1 MGLNKKLF
9 IQGET
14 GAANAANFNTV
25 IYTGSGSAQSITGVG
40 FQPDLVWAK
49 TRTYSSATSHRLV
62 DSVRGATK
70 EIYSDLDNA
79 QATDANGITS
89 FDSDGFSFGGNHGS
103 NLSSAPSVAWCWK
116 GGGAA
121 VSNTDGT
128 RTSSVSANTASGFS
142 IVKWTSQ
149 GDNAIRT
156 VGHGLGAVPKLIF
169 LKSTEYSSTRWWV
182 YTSITGTN
190 KALRL
195 DTNANEGPSV
205 SYWSTPTTTTF
216 GIKESAITGSNS
228 ENIAYCFADVT
239 GVQSIGTYTGNGNS
253 NGPTITTG
261 FQPRFVLVKL
271 YDTGYT
277 SRDWLIWDT
286 VRDTNLTGNEKTLSP
301 NTSGNEVSAQN
312 EINIL
317 SNGFQIADPFPL
329 SNTTGGDYIYWAIA

>member
-9 IQGET
+9 IQGAT
-14 GAANAANFNTV
+14 GSANAGNFNT
-25 IYTGSGSAQSITGVG
+25 ILYTGNGGVNTVTGVG
-40 FQPDLVWAK
+40 FTPDMIWIKNRDSAASHAVFDTLRGENAIFPNETLVE
-49 TRTYSSATSHRLV
+49 SDNSANIET
-62 DSVRGATK
+62 
-70 EIYSDLDNA
+70 DLA
-79 QATDANGITS
+79 
-89 FDSDGFSFGGNHGS
+89 DGFKHLQGS
-103 NLSSAPSVAWCWK
+103 TTFNKLNDEYVAWCWK
-116 GGGAA
+116 GGGAG
-121 VSNTDGT
+121 VSNTSGD
-128 RTSSVSANTASGFS
+128 RTSTVSVNTASGFS
-142 IVKWTSQ
+142 IVKWTAQ

-169 LKSTEYSSTRWWV
+169 VKSREHDNRWYV

-195 DTNANEGPSV
+195 DTNANEGASIA
-205 SYWSTPTTTTF
+205 YWSTPTTTTF
-216 GIKESAITGSNS
+216 GIKDNLASGGNS
-228 ENIAYCFADVT
+228 DHIAYCFADVT

-286 VRDTNLTGNEKTLSP
+286 VRDTDLTGNEKTLSP
-301 NTSGNEVSAQN
+301 NTNGTEVSAQN
-312 EINIL
+312 KINIL

-329 SNTTGGDYIYWAIA
+329 SNTNGGDYIYWAIA

>member
-1 MGLNKKLF
+1 MGLNKKFF

-25 IYTGSGSAQSITGVG
+25 IYTGTGSAQSITGVG

-49 TRTYSSATSHRLV
+49 SRTYSSATSHRLV

-70 EIYSDLDNA
+70 EIYSDLTNA
-79 QATDANGITS
+79 EATDANGISS

-103 NLSSAPSVAWCWK
+103 NLSGTPSVAWCWK
-116 GGGAA
+116 GGGAG
-121 VSNTDGT
+121 VSNTSGD
-128 RTSSVSANTASGFS
+128 RTSTVSANTASGFS
-142 IVKWTSQ
+142 IVKWTAE

-169 LKSTEYSSTRWWV
+169 TKTREHTNRWYV

-195 DTNANEGPSV
+195 DTNANAGSSV
-205 SYWSTPTTTTF
+205 SYWSTPTTSVF
-216 GIKESAITGSNS
+216 GLKDNLASGGNS
-228 ENIAYCFADVT
+228 DHIAYCFADVA

-312 EINIL
+312 KINIL

-329 SNTTGGDYIYWAIA
+329 SNTNGGDYIYWAIA